1 MEWSDIIGSKFLTTN
16 HVGEDGKNLTI
27 KRILRENIAGK
38 NQDEREIKP
47 VLYFEEEVPPMILN
61 KTNTKRL
68 QHFFPEVLSPNELKG
83 EIINAYFDPTIEF
96 AGKITGGL
104 RIREKQ
110 SGED

>member
-1 MEWSDIIGSKFLTTN
+1 MQWSDIIGSKFLTKN

-27 KRILRENIAGK
+27 QRILREDIGGK
-38 NQDEREIKP
+38 TQGEREIKP

-83 EIINAYFDPTIEF
+83 EIVNAYFDPTIEY

-104 RIREKQ
+104 RLRTKQ
-110 SGED
+110 